1 MVKDSEL
8 FTFGKDVTE
17 LKVPTKLHFE
27 NVAPDFELLLDFYGM
42 DLAVKEKLSS
52 GLEKCA
58 FTVF

>member
-52 GLEKCA
+52 GQEKCA
-58 FTVF
+58 LTVF